1 MVGAR
6 TRVREIP
13 VCLSGETKEIK
24 KKKKKRSR
32 KYVKDKKDVRGV
44 AKTEEEE

>member
-1 MVGAR
+1 MGAR

-13 VCLSGETKEIK
+13 VCLSGKTKEIK
-24 KKKKKRSR
+24 KKGGR

-44 AKTEEEE
+44 AKTEEAE